1 MTLKEA
7 LAVLCISL
15 VALTIIYRAQIKKY
29 PPTFRYSIHL
39 LENR

>member
-7 LAVLCISL
+7 LAVLSISL
-15 VALTIIYRAQIKKY
+15 IALTIIYRAQVKKWS
-29 PPTFRYSIHL
+29 PTFRYTIHL